1 MRGVDLERY
10 VFDTGLT
17 LSILWM
23 NADGTVYHRYGGRDA
38 RSADQWLSIPSME
51 IAMTASLDAHRTHEV
66 IARVAQE
73 GEPLTLERV
82 PSFIKRD
89 RGECIHCH
97 SIRPALYEEQLADGT
112 WTADKVWRF
121 IPPSR
126 IGLDLDRDDQRRV
139 VSVVVGS
146 PAAIAG
152 VQVGD
157 ALVSMGGQAIATAT
171 DVMFELDR
179 FDTTGGI
186 LQLNF
191 ERKGKPQTA
200 QLKLAEKWKVGT
212 AQDFAWR
219 SFKWGLTPAPGF
231 GGPQLDRDELR
242 KLGLLKDGS
251 EAPFAFRITYLVTWG
266 DNKRYGQAASKAGLQ
281 EGDILLAV
289 NLPGTAIPQL
299 TSGDH
304 FHAWWRLTV
313 KPGDKVEL
321 EVLRNGERK
330 KLELEAIE

>member
-51 IAMTASLDAHRTHEV
+51 IAMTASLDTHRTHEV

-121 IPPSR
+121 VPPTR
-126 IGLDLDRDDQRRV
+126 IGLDLDRDDQRRLV
-139 VSVVVGS
+139 TVAKGS
-146 PAAIAG
+146 AAEIAG
-152 VQVGD
+152 LQVGD
-157 ALVSMGGQAIATAT
+157 ALVSVGGQTIATAT

-179 FDTTGGI
+179 FDTTGGN
-186 LQLNF
+186 LKVDF
-191 ERKGKPQTA
+191 ERDGQA
-200 QLKLAEKWKVGT
+200 QSVQLKLAKDWKVGT
-212 AQDFAWR
+212 AQDFSWR

-231 GGPQLDRDELR
+231 GGPELEEDELR
-242 KLGLLKDGS
+242 DLGLLRDGGES
-251 EAPFAFRITYLVTWG
+251 HFAFRITYLVTWG
-266 DNKRYGQAASKAGLQ
+266 DNKRYGQAAAKAGLQ
-281 EGDILLAV
+281 EGDILIAV
-289 NLPGTAIPQL
+289 DLPGETAPNFA
-299 TSGDH
+299 SADH

-313 KPGDKVEL
+313 RAGDKVTL
-321 EVLRNGERK
+321 TILRNGEHK
-330 KLELEAIE
+330 QLELEAIE